1 MMAVK
6 SSGFIV
12 SLIILIS
19 LVGLFGVVM
28 PWLGL
33 KSASEPVTSPPTDA
47 IAYQE
52 VSFTSDG
59 LTLNPAPSATAD
71 LMVGNAARSLALF
84 EITPSRIG
92 ALRSCLIKSHF
103 PDRESWFMDNI
114 NHLIMF
120 FV

>member
-1 MMAVK
+1 
-6 SSGFIV
+6 
-12 SLIILIS
+12 
-19 LVGLFGVVM
+19 
-28 PWLGL
+28 
-33 KSASEPVTSPPTDA
+33 
-47 IAYQE
+47 
-52 VSFTSDG
+52 
-59 LTLNPAPSATAD
+59 AD

-92 ALRSCLIKSHF
+92 TLRSCLIKTHF